1 MSIEKNIVITV
12 NELERLG
19 RAFDAL
25 KEFHD
30 EWDKREDDLE
40 EMWMEAPEMV
50 EKVLS
55 EMAPVMER
63 LKGET

>member
-1 MSIEKNIVITV
+1 MVFKCINRISM
-12 NELERLG
+12 
-19 RAFDAL
+19 DAL